1 MRTISFAA
9 AAAGI
14 IVLLSGCAS
23 GTPPVATTVQP
34 ADIVGTWTLDRTFDS
49 PEQPFIAL
57 EKDNT
62 WSASDGCNRVIGTW
76 QLGSDGALMTTAG
89 PQTLMACD
97 GAQLPLAIA
106 RADRVAVK
114 GDALTIHSSFDST
127 ITELVRASDPKV
139 GPQGLPVGY
148 WIEKA
153 GSEKPFLAISAN
165 RSFSGNDG
173 CNNIFGSWT
182 AGSDGSVQFI
192 HVGMTLMACAGVDQ
206 WLSTLATGR
215 LQGGV
220 LTIESADGKVIGHLT
235 GK

>member
-1 MRTISFAA
+1 MRTTFVTAA
-9 AAAGI
+9 AIGI
-14 IVLLSGCAS
+14 ALALSGCAS
-23 GTPPVATTVQP
+23 GTPPVAATVEP

-76 QLGSDGALMTTAG
+76 QLASDGALTTTAG

-106 RADRVAVK
+106 RADRIAVK

-127 ITELVRASDPKV
+127 TTELVRAKDPKV

-148 WIEKA
+148 WIEKP

-182 AGSDGSVQFI
+182 AASDGSVQFI
-192 HVGMTLMACAGVDQ
+192 HVGTTLMACDGVDQ
-206 WLSTLATGR
+206 WLSTLAMGR

-220 LTIESADGKVIGHLT
+220 LTIQSADGTVIGQLT

>member
-1 MRTISFAA
+1 VRTTFVTAA
-9 AAAGI
+9 AIGI
-14 IVLLSGCAS
+14 ALALSGCAS
-23 GTPPVATTVQP
+23 GTPPVAATVEP

-76 QLGSDGALMTTAG
+76 QLASDGALTTTAG

-106 RADRVAVK
+106 RADRIAVK

-127 ITELVRASDPKV
+127 TTELVRAKDPKV

-182 AGSDGSVQFI
+182 AASDGSVQFI
-192 HVGMTLMACAGVDQ
+192 HVGTTLMACEGVDQ
-206 WLSTLATGR
+206 WLSTLAMGR

-220 LTIESADGKVIGHLT
+220 LTIQSADGTVIGQLT